1 MCLDSSATTTEE
13 VEGTAGSQLPLV
25 GNGRGRTVQGTDS
38 QELRRQV
45 SRPGPSCVTIVP
57 CCLRGPFSGNLFSD
71 HA

>member
-1 MCLDSSATTTEE
+1 M
-13 VEGTAGSQLPLV
+13 AGSQVPLV
-25 GNGRGRTVQGTDS
+25 GDGRGHMVQGTDS

-71 HA
+71 HS